1 MAADDHARAAAEAAP
16 WIGKSL
22 RPRET
27 LRPIRGLA
35 HYVDDLALPGAA
47 HVAIVRSPL
56 AHARIRRIDT
66 AAARR
71 VPGVLAVVTGADVAG
86 RTDGFPVNIAEG
98 ARVIQVPHRA
108 LAVDAVRYAGEPVAA
123 VAAETPEAALDAA
136 ALVSVDYDELPAV
149 TDLRGAL
156 GGAVALHEAA
166 PDNALLRWRR
176 THGDVDGAMAAAAH
190 VVRARF
196 SLPRMVGAPMEPRG
210 GAASYDPGTD
220 LLTVWCSTQDP
231 HRPLAQL
238 SRMLRRPED
247 RLRIIV
253 PEVGGAFGVK
263 GSPAPE
269 VAVVALLA
277 IDLRRPV
284 KWMETRRENFLSCYQ
299 ARGVEA
305 DAELAL
311 DAEGRFLALRM
322 RLLADLG
329 AYMYPATTTVPLTA
343 AILVLNTYTTPAADV
358 ELIGVATTKPPT
370 GPYRGAGR
378 PEAVYIMER
387 LVDLAAR
394 EMGLDPIDLRRRNFI
409 PPDRFPYRTP
419 LGWVYDSGQY
429 ALCLDKGLDAIGYD
443 RWRREQEGA
452 RSQDR
457 LLGIG
462 VASYVERAGTA
473 LWEAAAIT
481 VAPDGRVVVR
491 MGSTPHGQ
499 GHETTFAQIAADA
512 LGISPDV
519 ITVEHGDSAVVPRGV
534 GTFGSRSI
542 TVGGSALWNAAQKI
556 EAKALRIAA
565 HLLEAA
571 PGDVVRDGGRYAVRG
586 AAARGV
592 TFADVAAAAYQPG
605 RLPRDIELGLDA
617 AATFSLPGPVFPSG
631 AYVAVVEVERET
643 GAVRILALVAVDD
656 AGRVVNPFLAE
667 AQVVGAVAQGIGET
681 LLEEAVFDENGQPLT
696 TTFGEYAMPR
706 AANTPAVHGEFV
718 ETLSP
723 YNPLGAKGVGEAGS
737 IAAPPAV
744 ANAVMDALA
753 PLGIRHIDLPLRPE
767 KVWRA
772 IRDAEQSHGGRAPGR
787 SAGAEGPR
795 RHD

>member
-1 MAADDHARAAAEAAP
+1 MTDDHAVSVPHSSSASQAETTP
-16 WIGKSL
+16 WIGKSV
-22 RPRET
+22 RARET
-27 LRPIRGLA
+27 LRPIRGIA
-35 HYVDDLALPGAA
+35 RYIDDLVLPGAA
-47 HVAIVRSPL
+47 HLAVVRSPV

-66 AAARR
+66 DAARR
-71 VPGVLAVVTGADVAG
+71 APGVLAVVTGKDLAD
-86 RTDGFPVNIAEG
+86 RTDGFPVNIQEG
-98 ARVIQVPHRA
+98 ARVTAVPIRA
-108 LAVDAVRYAGEPVAA
+108 LALDTVRYAGEPVAA
-123 VAAETPEAALDAA
+123 IAAETPEAALDAA
-136 ALVSVDYDELPAV
+136 SLVAVEYDELPAV
-149 TDLRGAL
+149 TDLRAAL
-156 GGAVALHEAA
+156 GGPVAVHAAA

-176 THGDVDGAMAAAAH
+176 THGDVDGAMASAAH

-196 SLPRMVGAPMEPRG
+196 QIPRMVGAPMEPRG
-210 GAASYDPGTD
+210 GAAAYDSGID
-220 LLTVWCSTQDP
+220 VLTVWCSTQDP

-238 SRMLRRPED
+238 SRMLKRPED

-269 VAVVALLA
+269 VAVAALLA
-277 IDLRRPV
+277 MDLRRPV

-299 ARGVEA
+299 ARGIDA

-311 DAEGRFLALRM
+311 DADGRFLALRM

-343 AILVLNTYTTPAADV
+343 AILVINVYTTPAADV

-394 EMGLDPIDLRRRNFI
+394 ETGRDPIDLRRRKFI
-409 PPDRFPYRTP
+409 APDRFPYRTP

-429 ALCLDKGLDAIGYD
+429 ALCLDRALDAAGYD
-443 RWRREQEGA
+443 RWRREQARARAEG
-452 RSQDR
+452 R

-462 VASYVERAGTA
+462 VAAYVERAGTA
-473 LWEAAAIT
+473 LWEGAALT
-481 VAPDGRVVVR
+481 VNPDGRVVVR

-512 LGISPDV
+512 LGVPPEA
-519 ITVEHGDSAVVPRGV
+519 ITVEHGDSAVVPRGM

-542 TVGGSALWNAAQKI
+542 TVGGSALWVAAQKVQ
-556 EAKALRIAA
+556 EKATRIAA

-571 PGDVVRDGGRYAVRG
+571 PTDLVRDGDRYAVRG

-592 TFADVAAAAYQPG
+592 SFAEVAAAAYQPG
-605 RLPRDIELGLDA
+605 RLPRGMEVGLDA
-617 AATFSLPGPVFPSG
+617 SATFALPGPIFPSG
-631 AYVAVVEVERET
+631 AYAAVVEVERDT

-656 AGRVVNPFLAE
+656 AGRVVNPFLSE
-667 AQVVGAVAQGIGET
+667 AQVIGAVAQGIGET
-681 LLEEAVFDENGQPLT
+681 LLEEAVFDDAGQPLT

-706 AANTPAVHGEFV
+706 AANTPPVHGEFV

-723 YNPLGAKGVGEAGS
+723 FNPLGAKGVGEAGA

-753 PLGIRHIDLPLRPE
+753 PLGIRHLDLPLRPE
-767 KVWRA
+767 RIWRA
-772 IRDAEQSHGGRAPGR
+772 IRDAGTPG
-787 SAGAEGPR
+787 A
-795 RHD
+795 

>member
-1 MAADDHARAAAEAAP
+1 MPQAQAAAPP
-16 WIGKSL
+16 WIGKSV
-22 RPRET
+22 RARET

-35 HYVDDLALPGAA
+35 RYVDDLVLPGAA
-47 HVAIVRSPL
+47 HLAIVRSPV

-71 VPGVLAVVTGADVAG
+71 VPGVLAVVTGADLAD
-86 RTDGFPVNIAEG
+86 RTDGFPVNVQEG
-98 ARVIQVPHRA
+98 ARVTAVPHRA
-108 LAVDAVRYAGEPVAA
+108 LATDTVRYAGEPVAA
-123 VAAETPEAALDAA
+123 VAAETPEAAFDAA
-136 ALVSVDYDELPAV
+136 ALVSVEYDELPAV
-149 TDLRGAL
+149 TDVRAAL
-156 GGAVALHEAA
+156 GGPVALHAAA

-176 THGDVDGAMAAAAH
+176 AHGDVDAAMASAAR

-196 SLPRMVGAPMEPRG
+196 SIPRIVGAPMEPRG
-210 GAASYDPGTD
+210 GAASYDAGTD
-220 LLTVWCSTQDP
+220 MLTVWCSTQDP

-238 SRMLRRPED
+238 SRMLKRPED

-253 PEVGGAFGVK
+253 PDVGGAFGVK

-269 VAVVALLA
+269 VAVAAVLA
-277 IDLRRPV
+277 MDLRRPV

-311 DAEGRFLALRM
+311 DAGGRFTALRM

-343 AILVLNTYTTPAADV
+343 AILVINVYATPAADV

-378 PEAVYIMER
+378 PEAVYVMER

-394 EMGLDPIDLRRRNFI
+394 ETGIDPIDLRRRNFI
-409 PPDRFPYRTP
+409 APERFPYRTP

-429 ALCLDKGLDAIGYD
+429 ALCLDRGLDAIGYE
-443 RWRREQEGA
+443 RWRREQARARAEG
-452 RSQDR
+452 R

-462 VASYVERAGTA
+462 VAAYVERAGTA
-473 LWEAAAIT
+473 LWEAAALT
-481 VAPDGRVVVR
+481 VAPDGRVVAR
-491 MGSTPHGQ
+491 MGSTPQGQ

-512 LGISPDV
+512 LGVSPDA

-534 GTFGSRSI
+534 GTFGSRSV

-556 EAKALRIAA
+556 QAKALRIAA

-571 PGDVVRDGGRYAVRG
+571 PGDVVRDGDRYAVRG

-592 TFADVAAAAYQPG
+592 TFAEIAAAAYQPG
-605 RLPRDIELGLDA
+605 RLPRDMELGLDA
-617 AATFSLPGPVFPSG
+617 AATFALPAPVFPSG
-631 AYVAVVEVERET
+631 AYVAVVEVERDT

-656 AGRVVNPFLAE
+656 AGRVINPFLAE
-667 AQVVGAVAQGIGET
+667 AQVIGAVAQGIGET
-681 LLEEAVFDENGQPLT
+681 LFEEAVYDEAGQPLT

-723 YNPLGAKGVGEAGS
+723 FNPLGAKGVGEAGS

-753 PLGIRHIDLPLRPE
+753 PLGVRHLDLPLRPE
-767 KVWRA
+767 TIWRA
-772 IRDAEQSHGGRAPGR
+772 IRE
-787 SAGAEGPR
+787 AGAQAGRVSKEGGI
-795 RHD
+795 

>member
-1 MAADDHARAAAEAAP
+1 
-16 WIGKSL
+16 
-22 RPRET
+22 
-27 LRPIRGLA
+27 
-35 HYVDDLALPGAA
+35 
-47 HVAIVRSPL
+47 
-56 AHARIRRIDT
+56 
-66 AAARR
+66 
-71 VPGVLAVVTGADVAG
+71 
-86 RTDGFPVNIAEG
+86 
-98 ARVIQVPHRA
+98 
-108 LAVDAVRYAGEPVAA
+108 
-123 VAAETPEAALDAA
+123 
-136 ALVSVDYDELPAV
+136 
-149 TDLRGAL
+149 
-156 GGAVALHEAA
+156 
-166 PDNALLRWRR
+166 
-176 THGDVDGAMAAAAH
+176 
-190 VVRARF
+190 
-196 SLPRMVGAPMEPRG
+196 
-210 GAASYDPGTD
+210 
-220 LLTVWCSTQDP
+220 
-231 HRPLAQL
+231 
-238 SRMLRRPED
+238 MLRRPED

>member
-1 MAADDHARAAAEAAP
+1 MVAGDHAPSAHPASVPQAQAAAPP
-16 WIGKSL
+16 WIGKSV
-22 RPRET
+22 RARET

-35 HYVDDLALPGAA
+35 RYVDDLVLPGAA
-47 HVAIVRSPL
+47 HLAIVRSPV

-71 VPGVLAVVTGADVAG
+71 VPGVLAVVTGADLAD
-86 RTDGFPVNIAEG
+86 RTDGFPVNVQEG
-98 ARVIQVPHRA
+98 ARVTAVPHRA
-108 LAVDAVRYAGEPVAA
+108 LATDTVRYAGEPVAA
-123 VAAETPEAALDAA
+123 VAAETPEAAFDAA
-136 ALVSVDYDELPAV
+136 ALVSVEYDELPAV
-149 TDLRGAL
+149 TDVRAAL
-156 GGAVALHEAA
+156 GGPVALHAAA

-176 THGDVDGAMAAAAH
+176 AHGDVDAAMASAAR

-196 SLPRMVGAPMEPRG
+196 SIPRIVGAPMEPRG
-210 GAASYDPGTD
+210 GAASYDAGTD
-220 LLTVWCSTQDP
+220 MLTVWCSTQDP

-238 SRMLRRPED
+238 SRMLKRPED

-253 PEVGGAFGVK
+253 PDVGGAFGVK

-269 VAVVALLA
+269 VAVAAVLA
-277 IDLRRPV
+277 MDLRRPV

-311 DAEGRFLALRM
+311 DAGGRFTALRM

-343 AILVLNTYTTPAADV
+343 AILVINVYATPAADV

-378 PEAVYIMER
+378 PEAVYVMER

-394 EMGLDPIDLRRRNFI
+394 ETGIDPIDLRRRNFI
-409 PPDRFPYRTP
+409 APERFPYRTP

-429 ALCLDKGLDAIGYD
+429 ALCLDRGLDAIGYE
-443 RWRREQEGA
+443 RWRREQARARAEG
-452 RSQDR
+452 R

-462 VASYVERAGTA
+462 VAAYVERAGTA
-473 LWEAAAIT
+473 LWEAAALT
-481 VAPDGRVVVR
+481 VAPDGRVVAR
-491 MGSTPHGQ
+491 MGSTPQGQ

-512 LGISPDV
+512 LGVSPDA

-534 GTFGSRSI
+534 GTFGSRSV

-556 EAKALRIAA
+556 QAKALRIAA

-571 PGDVVRDGGRYAVRG
+571 PGDVVRDGDRYAVRG

-592 TFADVAAAAYQPG
+592 TFAEIAAAAYQPG
-605 RLPRDIELGLDA
+605 RLPRDMELGLDA
-617 AATFSLPGPVFPSG
+617 AATFALPAPVFPSG
-631 AYVAVVEVERET
+631 AYVAVVEVERDT

-656 AGRVVNPFLAE
+656 AGRVINPFLAE
-667 AQVVGAVAQGIGET
+667 AQVIGAVAQGIGET
-681 LLEEAVFDENGQPLT
+681 LFEEAVYDEAGQPLT

-723 YNPLGAKGVGEAGS
+723 FNPLGAKGVGEAGS

-753 PLGIRHIDLPLRPE
+753 PLGVRHLDLPLRPE
-767 KVWRA
+767 TIWRA
-772 IRDAEQSHGGRAPGR
+772 IRE
-787 SAGAEGPR
+787 AGAQAGRVSKEGGI
-795 RHD
+795 